1 MTLLGAF
8 LASAVVSALVISVLL
23 RTRLGGRMLDVPNDR
38 SLHHAPTPR
47 LGGIGICVAV
57 ILVIGFTPLADI
69 EFLELFVFIAAGAMI
84 VMLVSLVDDVVPV
97 NVGVRLLFH
106 FGAAALIG
114 SELIVRDLQIAGVS
128 IHLPGVVAAIFTLLY
143 VMWLINL
150 YNFMDGMDGFAGGMT
165 VVGFTGLSLMT
176 ASAGLFDVAIIAVC
190 LAGAAAGFLLFN
202 FPPARVFMGDTGS
215 STLGFFAGAL
225 SLWADAVG
233 AVPLWMSVLLFS
245 PFIVDASVT
254 LVRRAWKRERIWRAH
269 RSHYY
274 QKLVQ
279 LGWGHRKTVLAE
291 YALMIACAASA
302 VAAGY
307 LEPGGQVALII
318 LWIIVYT
325 WLIAFVHRLEARQ
338 GADELSKT
346 A

>member
-1 MTLLGAF
+1 MTLLAVF
-8 LASAVVSALVISVLL
+8 LVAAAISAAVIKGLL
-23 RTRLGGRMLDVPNDR
+23 LTRLGTRMLDMPNER

-47 LGGIGICVAV
+47 IGGIGICVSI
-57 ILVIGFTPLADI
+57 ILVIGVTPLVDI
-69 EFLELFVFIAAGAMI
+69 EFLELFVFITAGAMVVVLI
-84 VMLVSLVDDVVPV
+84 SLVDDVVPV

-128 IHLPGVVAAIFTLLY
+128 IHLPGVLATIFTLLY
-143 VMWLINL
+143 VVWLINL
-150 YNFMDGMDGFAGGMT
+150 YNFMDGMDGFAGGMA
-165 VVGFTGLSLMT
+165 VVGFSGLALI
-176 ASAGLFDVAIIAVC
+176 ASFADLLDVAAIAVC

-215 STLGFFAGAL
+215 STLGFFAAAL
-225 SLWADAVG
+225 SLWADIVG
-233 AVPLWMSVLLFS
+233 AVPLWISVLLFS

-254 LVRRAWKRERIWRAH
+254 LVRRALNRERVWRAH

-291 YALMIACAASA
+291 YVLMIACAASA
-302 VAAGY
+302 VVASRLDPRGQAA
-307 LEPGGQVALII
+307 VII
-318 LWIIVYT
+318 LWVIGYT
-325 WLIAFVHRLEARQ
+325 CLIALVHRLEARRD
-338 GADELSKT
+338 ANESSKT